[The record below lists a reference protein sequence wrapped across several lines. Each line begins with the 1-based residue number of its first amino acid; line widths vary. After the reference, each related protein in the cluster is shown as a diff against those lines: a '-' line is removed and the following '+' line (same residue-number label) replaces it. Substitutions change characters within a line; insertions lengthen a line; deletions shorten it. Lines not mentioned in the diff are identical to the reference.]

1 VGSYALIVPL
11 PKLPTS
17 RSPASEPKLLG
28 AIANPQGE
36 FKAPP
41 DANRLTKLPQIEDI
55 DEPVSCTGDIVVLGG
70 VLLRIRHI
78 QLSTQNLNIERRV
91 ACYKCSHSTTI
102 SADRW
107 PDNIR
112 LSDVE
117 PDFVCTARGKRGA
130 ELRPKFS
137 QARMGTG

>member
-1 VGSYALIVPL
+1 MMTY
-11 PKLPTS
+11 
-17 RSPASEPKLLG
+17 
-28 AIANPQGE
+28 PQKITFGE
-36 FKAPP
+36 MR
-41 DANRLTKLPQIEDI
+41 DAGVRD
-55 DEPVSCTGDIVVLGG
+55 VL
-70 VLLRIRHI
+70 VYCQDH
-78 QLSTQNLNIERRV
+78 
-91 ACYKCSHSTTI
+91 KCSHSTTI